1 MSSQPSKR
9 IERLCGLCENNSSKY
24 CCPRCEVFY
33 CSLDCYKSEKHLE
46 CSENFYR
53 ECVNQEL
60 ASNTADDE
68 AKNKM
73 IDILKRMHNES
84 FDNDLENIEE
94 PVEID
99 SDDDSEIDLHTRIK
113 DLNLDDPDALWNALT
128 SDEKNEFEAM
138 LSQGDV
144 GTIIPQWQ
152 PWWLFRKEKKLV
164 EEVDLNGEKEAL
176 ERCPTIKTVPKFSSL
191 TSIQP
196 SPSIRFNM
204 VNIIAAYAFAI
215 RYVNGEI
222 NHIEICTYILEVCS
236 NLKTNTNFEDA
247 ELAIESV
254 AQMCIQNEYIDTD
267 EASLNVMRHDTF
279 LILQGPSE
287 ENHLHYSKTA
297 FSHLL
302 DIFIEAKTQKKR
314 NKPKESKTN
323 GNFSRKFPQYN
334 KSHLPDIDTATIKK
348 VIKKLEYYLA
358 YLESC
363 NNKAE

>member
-1 MSSQPSKR
+1 M
-9 IERLCGLCENNSSKY
+9 
-24 CCPRCEVFY
+24 
-33 CSLDCYKSEKHLE
+33 
-46 CSENFYR
+46 
-53 ECVNQEL
+53 NQEL

-191 TSIQP
+191 TVS
-196 SPSIRFNM
+196 F
-204 VNIIAAYAFAI
+204 IIFFI
-215 RYVNGEI
+215 F
-222 NHIEICTYILEVCS
+222 TTDIL
-236 NLKTNTNFEDA
+236 F
-247 ELAIESV
+247 
-254 AQMCIQNEYIDTD
+254 Y
-267 EASLNVMRHDTF
+267 
-279 LILQGPSE
+279 
-287 ENHLHYSKTA
+287 
-297 FSHLL
+297 
-302 DIFIEAKTQKKR
+302 
-314 NKPKESKTN
+314 
-323 GNFSRKFPQYN
+323 
-334 KSHLPDIDTATIKK
+334 
-348 VIKKLEYYLA
+348 
-358 YLESC
+358 
-363 NNKAE
+363 